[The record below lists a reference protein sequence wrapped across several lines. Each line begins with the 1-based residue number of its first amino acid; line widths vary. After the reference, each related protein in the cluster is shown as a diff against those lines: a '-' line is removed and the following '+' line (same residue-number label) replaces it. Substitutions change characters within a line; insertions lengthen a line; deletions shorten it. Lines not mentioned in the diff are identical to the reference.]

1 MHDIENMLFDG
12 THNQFRKRYRCFY
25 VKIKFMQKNV
35 NPSPFVKFDD
45 TGWPVQKSHLLFEWN
60 LKSKNRKEL
69 WY

>member
-1 MHDIENMLFDG
+1 
-12 THNQFRKRYRCFY
+12 
-25 VKIKFMQKNV
+25 MQKNV